1 MPTKLPI
8 AITTIAAVAIAAL
21 LILLAVLTLTHPAN
35 TGNSE
40 LAAQIDQL
48 LANTFKPGEPGAAVL
63 VVRDGQVIVRKG
75 YGMANLEL
83 GVPVAPEM
91 VFRLG
96 SITKQFTAVA
106 ILMLVEDG
114 SLSLSDDITRFLP
127 DYPTHGQSIT
137 IAQLLTHTAGI
148 KNYTEMPELPSLWR
162 KDLTLDELIGL
173 FKDQPLDFAPGEQ
186 WAYSDSG
193 YVLLGAIIEKVSGMR
208 YAEFVQQ
215 RIFTP
220 LGMTHSSY
228 DTTAEIMPGRVAGYS
243 RTEAGFANAAY
254 LSMALPYAA
263 GSLAASVDDLA
274 RWDAALYSDTLVK
287 QTTLTR
293 AFQSAT
299 LTNGQ
304 PTGYGYGWELGNY
317 AGHAFSEHNGAINGF
332 STQMMRL
339 PSDKVYVAIL
349 TNCDSCRGSLGTLA
363 FTIAALVIGEPYD
376 NPPAITLPAAALAAY
391 EGVYQFTAQASVV
404 IRHEDD
410 HLLLQSGG
418 APHVLVPLSASEF
431 FIKDAPIRI
440 RFVTTA
446 TGGVSELQLQQHF
459 GPWAGAKKSDQALPA
474 THTAIS
480 IDPAIE
486 QQYVGEYQISPSF
499 SLTVSL
505 EAGKLMVQPSGQDKV
520 ELLAESES
528 RFFLR
533 EVDAQI
539 EFTRDGA
546 DKVTGLILTQGG
558 Q

>member
-1 MPTKLPI
+1 M
-8 AITTIAAVAIAAL
+8 
-21 LILLAVLTLTHPAN
+21 
-35 TGNSE
+35 
-40 LAAQIDQL
+40 
-48 LANTFKPGEPGAAVL
+48 
-63 VVRDGQVIVRKG
+63 
-75 YGMANLEL
+75 Y
-83 GVPVAPEM
+83 
-91 VFRLG
+91 
-96 SITKQFTAVA
+96 
-106 ILMLVEDG
+106 
-114 SLSLSDDITRFLP
+114 LP

-208 YAEFVQQ
+208 YAEFIQQ

-243 RTEAGFANAAY
+243 RTEAGDANAAY

-274 RWDAALYSDTLVK
+274 RWDAALYTDTLVR
-287 QTTLTR
+287 QTTLKR
-293 AFQSAT
+293 AFQSAK
-299 LTNGQ
+299 LKDGQ

-339 PSDKVYVAIL
+339 PADNVYVAIL

-363 FTIAALVIGEPYD
+363 FTIAALVIGEPYHD
-376 NPPAITLPAAALAAY
+376 PPAIALPATALAAY

-418 APHVLVPLSASEF
+418 APRVLVPLSASEF

-446 TGGVSELQLQQHF
+446 TGSVSELQLQQHF
-459 GPWAGAKKSDQALPA
+459 GPWAGAKKSDQALPI

-486 QQYVGEYQISPSF
+486 QQYLGEYQISPSF

-558 Q
+558 QKMTGQKVT